1 MTKRRTAALLVV
13 AASITLAGCGDSDN
27 GVADLAADEIVA
39 EVLEA
44 AEAAESVQVTGE
56 MEVDGTELAFDMGF
70 TADGAT
76 GTMTAEGVDIE
87 LLSVDGDVYMSGDA
101 DMWTTLAGD
110 PAAGA
115 LLANRRVLVPA
126 DDAAFEDFAGF
137 ADLAGF
143 VDELMTT
150 EGSVSKGEETEIDGQ
165 KVIGV
170 ISDDEGGTLYV
181 ATTGDPLPIQ
191 LAAPEGETGSLD
203 FDWDATV
210 EVAAPDDED
219 VIDLTEFM

>member
-56 MEVDGTELAFDMGF
+56 MEVDGEGLAFDMGF
-70 TADGAT
+70 TAGGAT
-76 GTMTAEGVDIE
+76 GTLTFEGADIE
-87 LLSVDGDVYMSGDA
+87 LLSVDGDVYMRGDA
-101 DMWTTLAGD
+101 DAWTTMTGN
-110 PAAGA
+110 PSAGA
-115 LLANRRVLVPA
+115 LLANRYALLPA
-126 DDAAFEDFAGF
+126 DDASFEDFAAF
-137 ADLAGF
+137 TDLAGF

-150 EGSVSKGEETEIDGQ
+150 EGSVSKGDEAEIGGQ
-165 KVIGV
+165 KVIGL